1 MPLFQSFS
9 IAIVLHY
16 GIEVNRQNTQN
27 CVEKFVEYTY

>member
-1 MPLFQSFS
+1 MPLFQNSS

-27 CVEKFVEYTY
+27 CGEKFVEYTY